1 MNLSEILEHIAGIEL
16 YENCNLEKYTT
27 IRLNK
32 VGSIVIVKEV
42 EALKS
47 LTKVL
52 AESDIKF
59 HLIGWGANQII
70 HNTEKTLFIK
80 LKFEFNRNYFSEVKE
95 FYELPASVPLNT
107 LTSHAMKFG
116 LKGWEVFTGI
126 PASLG
131 GAIFMNAGTSLGE
144 IGNLVK
150 SVKIL
155 TETGLI
161 RDELITKDSFS
172 YRKNHFVK
180 KNEIIISAVLEHN
193 GLDLNIRK
201 EIKEYL
207 SFRKSSQPLTSK
219 NCGCVF
225 ENYDSLHKAGQFI
238 DVCGLKGLGLN
249 GLSVSHK
256 HANFIEN
263 ENASTE
269 DFIRLSESLKY
280 QLELFSGIQF
290 ELEAKV
296 Y

>member
-1 MNLSEILEHIAGIEL
+1 MTLNNLLKNIDDLDIF
-16 YENCNLEKYTT
+16 ENCNLEKYTT

-32 VGSIVIVKEV
+32 VGSIAIVKSI
-42 EALKS
+42 KS
-47 LTKVL
+47 LRILV
-52 AESDIKF
+52 DILSKNEIRF

-70 HNTEKTLFIK
+70 HNTKNTLFIK
-80 LKFEFNRNYFSEVKE
+80 LKFKFERSELSVARDI
-95 FYELPASVPLNT
+95 YEIPASVSLNV
-107 LTSHAMKFG
+107 LTSHATKYG
-116 LKGWEVFTGI
+116 LSGWEVFTGI

-144 IGNLVK
+144 IGQLIR

-155 TETGLI
+155 DLKGEI
-161 RDELITKDSFS
+161 REEVMNENSFS

-180 KNEIIISAVLEHN
+180 VGEIIISAVMTHG
-193 GLDLNIRK
+193 GLDSK
-201 EIKEYL
+201 VPEKIKSYL
-207 SFRKSSQPLTSK
+207 EFRKSSQPLASR

-238 DVCGLKGLGLN
+238 DVCGLKGFGLN
-249 GLSVSHK
+249 GLKVSQQ

-263 ENASTE
+263 NNASTE
-269 DFIRLSESLKY
+269 DFIGLTDSLKY